1 MVWEDPSSLTKM
13 CVCVIQGMRWMIS
26 QDSALL
32 VMWGV
37 TKRDIPLWIVLLVIS
52 SSQIP
57 PPMDQHQPPVHLVN
71 VILLSDIST
80 RMEIV

>member
-1 MVWEDPSSLTKM
+1 MVWEEPSFMTKM
-13 CVCVIQGMRWMIS
+13 SVCVMQGMRLMIS

-37 TKRDIPLWIVLLVIS
+37 TKRDIPLWIALLVIS
-52 SSQIP
+52 SFQTP
-57 PPMDQHQPPVHLVN
+57 PPMDQHPPPIHLVD
-71 VILLSDIST
+71 VILLPDIST

>member
-1 MVWEDPSSLTKM
+1 MWEEPSFMTKTS
-13 CVCVIQGMRWMIS
+13 VCVIQGMRLMIS

-37 TKRDIPLWIVLLVIS
+37 TKRDIPLWIALLVIS

-57 PPMDQHQPPVHLVN
+57 PPMDQHQPPIHLVD
-71 VILLSDIST
+71 VILLPDIST
-80 RMEIV
+80 KMEIV